1 MTCKDATRLM
11 VDEHLNDANLLTRIW
26 ARAHCLMCPHCR
38 RYAAHLRGIGVY
50 GGARIY
56 PSLQDTDSSIHLEP
70 QVARMLNNRWARD
83 AATNTASDA
92 PPRH

>member
-1 MTCKDATRLM
+1 MTCKDTTRLM
-11 VDEHLNDANLLTRIW
+11 IDEHLNDANLLTRIW

-56 PSLQDTDSSIHLEP
+56 PSLQDTDSFIRLKP
-70 QVARMLNNRWARD
+70 QVARHLNTRWARD
-83 AATNTASDA
+83 ATDKSSDVSS
-92 PPRH
+92 RH

>member
-11 VDEHLNDANLLTRIW
+11 IDEHLNDANLLTRIW
-26 ARAHCLMCPHCR
+26 ARAHCMMCPHCR

-56 PSLQDTDSSIHLEP
+56 PSLQDTDSTLRLDP
-70 QVARMLNNRWARD
+70 QAARLLNTRWGRD
-83 AATNTASDA
+83 TSGTSSEVS
-92 PPRH
+92 PRH

>member
-11 VDEHLNDANLLTRIW
+11 IDEHLNDANLLTRIW
-26 ARAHCLMCPHCR
+26 ARAHCMMCPHCR

-56 PSLQDTDSSIHLEP
+56 PSLQDTDSSLRLEP
-70 QVARMLNNRWARD
+70 EVVRLLNTRGGRD
-83 AATNTASDA
+83 ATGTS
-92 PPRH
+92 PEVSPRH

>member
-11 VDEHLNDANLLTRIW
+11 IDEHLNDAGLLTRVW
-26 ARAHCLMCPHCR
+26 ARAHCMMCPHCR

-56 PSLQDTDSSIHLEP
+56 PSLQDTDVSSDLP
-70 QVARMLNNRWARD
+70 
-83 AATNTASDA
+83 S
-92 PPRH
+92 RH

>member
-11 VDEHLNDANLLTRIW
+11 IDEHLNDAGLLTRIW
-26 ARAHCLMCPHCR
+26 ARAHCMMCPHCR
-38 RYAAHLRGIGVY
+38 RYAAELRGIGVY

-70 QVARMLNNRWARD
+70 HVARMLNTRWGRD
-83 AATNTASDA
+83 ATDVSSDL
-92 PPRH
+92 PSRH

>member
-1 MTCKDATRLM
+1 MSCKDATRLM

-26 ARAHCLMCPHCR
+26 ARVHCLMCPPCR

-56 PSLQDTDSSIHLEP
+56 PSLQDTDSSLQLEP
-70 QVARMLNNRWARD
+70 HIARLLNTRWARD
-83 AATNTASDA
+83 ALDTSSD
-92 PPRH
+92 PPSRH

>member
-1 MTCKDATRLM
+1 MTCKDAARLM
-11 VDEHLNDANLLTRIW
+11 IDEHLNDANLFTRIW

-56 PSLQDTDSSIHLEP
+56 PSLQDTDSSIRLDP
-70 QVARMLNNRWARD
+70 QIARLLNTRSGRNATD
-83 AATNTASDA
+83 ASSEVS
-92 PPRH
+92 PRH